1 MHTFD
6 YENKLQLLLSPEIMS
21 RVAAIH
27 EYKGKQD
34 YLLSAKADVLEAL
47 KVVAREKSVEASNRI
62 VGITTPEYRMRDLF
76 DENAEPRDDDER
88 AICAYRDCFD
98 VIVADSMPPTP
109 ETLRE
114 LHRRLFAWTP
124 SGGGEWRSEDT
135 DIVRLNGEGLDTA
148 LIKPI
153 PAAETPLASASISSF
168 RLSGSSSIFR

>member
-76 DENAEPRDDDER
+76 DENAEPRGR
-88 AICAYRDCFD
+88 
-98 VIVADSMPPTP
+98 
-109 ETLRE
+109 
-114 LHRRLFAWTP
+114 
-124 SGGGEWRSEDT
+124 
-135 DIVRLNGEGLDTA
+135 
-148 LIKPI
+148 
-153 PAAETPLASASISSF
+153 
-168 RLSGSSSIFR
+168 